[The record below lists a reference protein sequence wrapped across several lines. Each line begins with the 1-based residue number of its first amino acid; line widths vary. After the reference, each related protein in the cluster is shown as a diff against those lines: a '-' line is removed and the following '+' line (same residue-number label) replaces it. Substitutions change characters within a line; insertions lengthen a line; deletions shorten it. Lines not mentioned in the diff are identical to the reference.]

1 MPHSHHSHS
10 GQFCKH
16 AAGTLEQVVL
26 EAIHQRFETF
36 GLTEHVPRYRTA
48 DLYPEEADMPLESL
62 ISQFN
67 AFLDEAHRLKS
78 HYAGQIN
85 LLVGLETEYITPSDL
100 DKLSELLQTAGSR
113 VEYLVG
119 SVHHVNAIPIDFDRE
134 TFDKSLQSFSSPSAS
149 DHDRIE
155 AFLCSYFDA
164 QYELMQRF
172 RPEIIGHFDL
182 CRLYNPSLRFSD
194 YPVALDKINRN
205 IQFATS
211 YGALFE
217 LNAAAFRKGW
227 DAAYPG
233 GDVVKIIV
241 KNGGRFALSDDSH
254 GPHAV
259 GLNYH
264 RVVEYGQRVGI
275 NELWVLRSSSSPNP
289 AGRNVSS
296 QRLDGQ
302 WWEHQ
307 FWKRGGREKK

>member
-16 AAGTLEQVVL
+16 AAGTLEQVVQ
-26 EAIHQRFETF
+26 EAIHQGFETF
-36 GLTEHVPRYRTA
+36 GLTEHVPRYRTT
-48 DLYPEEADMPLESL
+48 DLYPEEVDMPLEAL

-67 AFLDEAHRLKS
+67 AFLDEAHRLKA

-100 DKLSELLQTAGSR
+100 DKLSDLLHSAGSR
-113 VEYLVG
+113 IEYLVG
-119 SVHHVNAIPIDFDRE
+119 SVHHVNTIPIDFDRD
-134 TFDKSLQSFSSPSAS
+134 TFHKSLDSFSSPSVS
-149 DHDRIE
+149 DHDQME

-164 QYELMQRF
+164 QFVLMQRF

-182 CRLYNPSLRFSD
+182 CRLYNPALRFSE
-194 YPVALDKINRN
+194 YPAALDKLTRN

-227 DAAYPG
+227 DDAYPG
-233 GDVVKIIV
+233 EDVVKVILQ
-241 KNGGRFALSDDSH
+241 NDGRFALSDDSH

-264 RVVEYGQRVGI
+264 RLVEYGRRVGI
-275 NELWVLRSSSSPNP
+275 TELWVLRISSSPNA
-289 AGRNVSS
+289 AGRNVCP
-296 QRLDGQ
+296 QRLEGQ
-302 WWEHQ
+302 WWEYQ
-307 FWKRGGREKK
+307 FWKGGE